1 MIVRTFILQVI
12 FILNA
17 NHISLFIVEND
28 LIYLILFNICKKKMV
43 ETYQH
48 TNLLIQYVSVKK
60 KKTTDIFKIDKDS
73 EGILTLKTGV
83 IMM

>member
-1 MIVRTFILQVI
+1 M
-12 FILNA
+12 
-17 NHISLFIVEND
+17 END

-48 TNLLIQYVSVKK
+48 TDTICISKK
-60 KKTTDIFKIDKDS
+60 KNSTDFFKIEKDS

-83 IMM
+83 WGIMLKIQCVITEVLYI